1 MTGAKKTQLLHRLAI
16 AEGHIKKVKQMIE
29 EDAYCLDVIHQ
40 SRAVQAS
47 LKKIDE
53 IVLQSHLNSCVLNDL
68 PGSYSKKKKLADE
81 LVNLY
86 SKNGS

>member
-1 MTGAKKTQLLHRLAI
+1 MNNTKKSQLLHRLAI
-16 AEGHIKKVKQMIE
+16 AEGHIKKVKDMID

-47 LKKIDE
+47 LKKVDE
-53 IVLQSHLNSCVLNDL
+53 IVLQSHLNTCVLNDL
-68 PGSYSKKKKLADE
+68 PGPYSKKKKLADE

-86 SKNGS
+86 SKNGQ